1 MDLIAC
7 MHLSP
12 ISGYTPFIAA
22 DRVSSWMVPAFSLSQ
37 VFPNRGDLQV
47 WQIEMANQ
55 FSFF

>member
-1 MDLIAC
+1 

-47 WQIEMANQ
+47 WQIEKANQ